1 MSYAQFDAETQWRA
15 MWAGV
20 AGAILGVLVSV
31 VGIRLVWIQ
40 NQRHVQFDLM
50 AGSTVVQQQRRIV
63 QAPAEAIPDP
73 YAQQKRSNE
82 LPAQQGT
89 ESDPQSAPSSEV
101 VLGFSTYD
109 PPPTEV
115 NAGGIKVIHW
125 TRNYGVESL
134 ETEDGKTIYPTP
146 EPSYWAYF
154 LIAMCPIV
162 GYFLPYAGVRILSG
176 EETLFSPNHALG
188 QDPSVRSVRR
198 HREY

>member
-1 MSYAQFDAETQWRA
+1 VSYAQFDAETQRRA

-20 AGAILGVLVSV
+20 AGAILGALVSV
-31 VGIRLVWIQ
+31 VGIRIVWNQ
-40 NQRHVQFDLM
+40 NARNLQFDRL
-50 AGSTVVQQQRRIV
+50 AGSSIVQQQRRLV

-82 LPAQQGT
+82 LPAQPGT
-89 ESDPQSAPSSEV
+89 ESDPQSTPSNEV
-101 VLGFSTYD
+101 VLGFSTYN

-125 TRNYGVESL
+125 TRGYGVESL

-154 LIAMCPIV
+154 LIAMCPVV
-162 GYFLPYAGVRILSG
+162 GYFIPWAAVQVFSK
-176 EETLFSPNHALG
+176 EATLFSHHHAQG
-188 QDPSVRSVRR
+188 QAPTVRR
-198 HREY
+198 VRR